1 MAAVVHEIAR
11 LRAHDSRSSDDKNA
25 NEQAEQEMQA
35 LTWIR
40 DDEDGATAIEYG
52 LIAALVSVV
61 GILALTRVGEFLTQ
75 LFLAV
80 ANALSSN

>member
-1 MAAVVHEIAR
+1 M
-11 LRAHDSRSSDDKNA
+11 
-25 NEQAEQEMQA
+25 QET
-35 LTWIR
+35 LIGFR

-52 LIAALVSVV
+52 LIAALVSVA